1 MKVIINMS
9 GEPDEIMA
17 LFREVSG
24 TEIKDNVVSEIPSQ
38 KKKRAGR
45 PKKTVTTEEKA
56 DIDKEIESKIF
67 G

>member
-24 TEIKDNVVSEIPSQ
+24 TDIKENAIVETPSQ
-38 KKKRAGR
+38 KNERDGLRR
-45 PKKTVTTEEKA
+45 P
-56 DIDKEIESKIF
+56 
-67 G
+67 

>member
-24 TEIKDNVVSEIPSQ
+24 TDIKENVVSEIPSQ
-38 KKKRAGR
+38 KKRAGR

>member
-24 TEIKDNVVSEIPSQ
+24 TDIKENTIVETPSQ
-38 KKKRAGR
+38 KKRAGR
-45 PKKTVTTEEKA
+45 PKKTVTTEEKD

>member
-24 TEIKDNVVSEIPSQ
+24 TDIKENVVSEIRSQ
-38 KKKRAGR
+38 KKRAGR
-45 PKKTVTTEEKA
+45 PKKTVTPDEKA

>member
-9 GEPDEIMA
+9 GEPDEIMT
-17 LFREVSG
+17 LFREVAG
-24 TEIKDNVVSEIPSQ
+24 TDIKENVITEIPSQ
-38 KKKRAGR
+38 KKRAGR

>member
-24 TEIKDNVVSEIPSQ
+24 TDIKENTIVETPSQ
-38 KKKRAGR
+38 KKTSGTA
-45 PKKTVTTEEKA
+45 
-56 DIDKEIESKIF
+56 
-67 G
+67 

>member
-17 LFREVSG
+17 LFREVVG
-24 TEIKDNVVSEIPSQ
+24 TDIKENVITETNSQ

-45 PKKTVTTEEKA
+45 PKKTVTPDEKV

>member
-17 LFREVSG
+17 LFREVVG
-24 TEIKDNVVSEIPSQ
+24 TDIKENVITETNSQ
-38 KKKRAGR
+38 KKRAGR
-45 PKKTVTTEEKA
+45 PKKTVTPDEKV
-56 DIDKEIESKIF
+56 DIDEEIESKIF

>member
-24 TEIKDNVVSEIPSQ
+24 TDIKENVVSEIPSQ
-38 KKKRAGR
+38 KKRAGR
-45 PKKTVTTEEKA
+45 PKKAVTTEEKA

>member
-24 TEIKDNVVSEIPSQ
+24 TDVKENVVSEIPSQ
-38 KKKRAGR
+38 KKRAGR

>member
-24 TEIKDNVVSEIPSQ
+24 TDIKENVVSEIPSQ
-38 KKKRAGR
+38 KKRAGR
-45 PKKTVTTEEKA
+45 PKKTVTTDEKA

>member
-24 TEIKDNVVSEIPSQ
+24 TDVKENVVSEIPSQ
-38 KKKRAGR
+38 KNERDGLRR
-45 PKKTVTTEEKA
+45 P
-56 DIDKEIESKIF
+56 
-67 G
+67 

>member
-24 TEIKDNVVSEIPSQ
+24 TDIKENVVSEIPSQ
-38 KKKRAGR
+38 KKRAGR
-45 PKKTVTTEEKA
+45 PKKTVTTEEKD

>member
-24 TEIKDNVVSEIPSQ
+24 TDIKENVVSEIPSQ
-38 KKKRAGR
+38 KKRVGR

>member
-38 KKKRAGR
+38 KKRAGR